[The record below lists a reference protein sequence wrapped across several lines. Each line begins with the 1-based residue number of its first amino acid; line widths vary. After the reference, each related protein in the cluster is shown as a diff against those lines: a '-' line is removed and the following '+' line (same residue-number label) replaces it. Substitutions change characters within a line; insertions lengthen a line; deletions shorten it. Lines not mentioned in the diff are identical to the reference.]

1 MHIYKQDY
9 GILTTAHLLFKHFQF
24 SNFRAKQA
32 RKLTPQCL
40 ERRWLNLPKLVD
52 AMAPEFHSAMLLNVL
67 LNYVNPLAVAVD
79 RLRGDDLVN
88 GTAAQPQA
96 NTNSSSHS
104 VHLKLPPGKD
114 NVEVNNIS
122 STEVVLSHNKNRGV
136 GGGGGKGRGRDEGNS
151 GRNEAH
157 RKRVFN
163 KEDYRVGEFAECMV
177 RTRCRGLRL
186 DCPLH
191 CGGPCVYD
199 CQHMCKAHCRRP

>member
-67 LNYVNPLAVAVD
+67 LNYVNPLVAVD

-136 GGGGGKGRGRDEGNS
+136 GGGGGGAVEVVAVLVGVGDGVEEVEVEVDGINGDAVGKSQAKEEEEMKATVGEMKRIGRGFS
-151 GRNEAH
+151 
-157 RKRVFN
+157 
-163 KEDYRVGEFAECMV
+163 
-177 RTRCRGLRL
+177 TRRIIG
-186 DCPLH
+186 
-191 CGGPCVYD
+191 
-199 CQHMCKAHCRRP
+199 